1 MGNIPL
7 CVPKRGGPVVF
18 TEGYHAGSRHLPMK
32 PYHPYQSSLEDLL
45 SPSINPQNSDDNTN
59 VYTNE
64 SKRQSILV
72 GEDTAIIGL
81 ELEQDS
87 VRLTN
92 TASILYTIIVTVAS
106 YNLTPN
112 NIVI

>member
-18 TEGYHAGSRHLPMK
+18 TEGYHHSMHAGSRHLPMK

-45 SPSINPQNSDDNTN
+45 SPALNPQNSDENTN
-59 VYTNE
+59 VYTDEN
-64 SKRQSILV
+64 KRQSILV
-72 GEDTAIIGL
+72 GEDTAIVGL

-87 VRLTN
+87 VCSTYIFNCIHQLAVQSDAR
-92 TASILYTIIVTVAS
+92 
-106 YNLTPN
+106 
-112 NIVI
+112 